1 VKYAHI
7 LIKRRIFSIFVS
19 TIKIILCLLLFADF
33 GGGDASPQGRQSG
46 QQARGCMIVTH
57 ENILAFDTY
66 PANIF
71 ICKMSMALIV
81 CSHVK
86 GLFVDL
92 A

>member
-7 LIKRRIFSIFVS
+7 LIKRRILSIFVS

-57 ENILAFDTY
+57 ENILAFFMVKICVVLLIRI
-66 PANIF
+66 PQIF
-71 ICKMSMALIV
+71 
-81 CSHVK
+81 
-86 GLFVDL
+86 LF
-92 A
+92 AK